1 MHDNWCLK
9 ISQWPDLESPPRAGG
24 GAAGPSGRSA
34 GVGGPARRPPRAPRP
49 GRPGG
54 GEPRAGLDPKLY
66 YPQGGLPECERGV
79 YGGYRDSDGG
89 RGGGARSR
97 RGQGSRGAAKSP
109 AALGGAGP
117 GARSEPAATTRAY
130 LLSERPGPGRGAG
143 GGAHP
148 GGSVVPSPFHCRRP
162 QLRRRFRGVDGVGGR
177 EREGRGEARVVVTG
191 DGEGGARRPEGARVR
206 ECGRRTEAGA
216 TTVARGGGGDTTR
229 AEPRCAGA
237 ISGAGRRGRSSALAP
252 ALAHGLVSRRP
263 LAPPCCVTG
272 RG

>member
-1 MHDNWCLK
+1 M
-9 ISQWPDLESPPRAGG
+9 
-24 GAAGPSGRSA
+24 
-34 GVGGPARRPPRAPRP
+34 
-49 GRPGG
+49 
-54 GEPRAGLDPKLY
+54 DPKLY

-216 TTVARGGGGDTTR
+216 TTVARGGGGGHNPGGAALR
-229 AEPRCAGA
+229 RRHLGGRQAWEELGAGA
-237 ISGAGRRGRSSALAP
+237 GPGARAGLTEAAGSALLRHGAGLGWGRSETPKRAASLAESFAELELAGPGP
-252 ALAHGLVSRRP
+252 AFWFCGCP
-263 LAPPCCVTG
+263 GPEPG
-272 RG
+272 RCPEV